1 MRFPGLRFLLLG
13 LALASTCAG
22 IRAETVKDREGAV
35 RGDRAAMENDARWIY
50 NDWQR
55 GFEEARRTG
64 KPLLVVLRCVPCL
77 ACAGIDARVLDP
89 ANGLGDLL
97 DRFVCVRVI
106 NANALDLARFQFDY
120 DLSFSTLFFNGDGTV
135 YGRYG
140 SWRHQKDPLDR
151 STAGYRQ
158 ALEGA
163 LELHRGYPQ
172 NRERLAGKQG
182 GKVPF
187 RSPTQIPG
195 LEGRY
200 TPALD
205 WTNKVVA
212 SCVHCHQVG
221 DAFRDLHRKRQETLT
236 AELIYPWPAPE
247 TLGLSLAADDP
258 TRVESVGTGSPAAA
272 AGLRPGDRIELFGG
286 QPPLSVA
293 DFSWVLHRAPPEG
306 SVAVRVLR
314 DGHASDLSVTLAS
327 GWRNGADISRRVGTW
342 GMRAMAL
349 GGLQLVDLTDDERT
363 ARGLSRDALAL
374 RALHVGEYGEHAA
387 AKKAGFRKDDV
398 LVEIDGKSERLSES
412 AWIGR
417 ILQQRRPG
425 ESLPATVLRGGER
438 LKLTLPVQ

>member
-1 MRFPGLRFLLLG
+1 MLG
-13 LALASTCAG
+13 LSLACAG
-22 IRAETVKDREGAV
+22 IRAEAVKDREGAV
-35 RGDRAAMENDARWIY
+35 RGDRAAMEKDARWIY

-64 KPLLVVLRCVPCL
+64 KPLMVVLRCVPCL

-151 STAGYRQ
+151 SVVGYRK

-163 LELHRGYPQ
+163 LELHGGYPG

-182 GKVPF
+182 GEVPF

-195 LEGRY
+195 LKGRY
-200 TPALD
+200 TPFLD

-221 DAFRDLHRKRQETLT
+221 DAFRQLHRQRQEALPV
-236 AELIYPWPAPE
+236 ERIYPWPAPE
-247 TLGLSLAADDP
+247 TLGLALSADDP
-258 TRVESVGTGSPAAA
+258 ARVESVVAGSAAAA
-272 AGLRPGDRIELFGG
+272 AGLRSGDRVELFGG

-293 DFSWVLHRAPPEG
+293 DFSWVLHHAPAGG
-306 SVAVRVLR
+306 SVAVRVIR
-314 DGHASDLSVTLAS
+314 DGHASDLSLTLAA
-327 GWRNGADISRRVGTW
+327 GWRYGTDISRRAGTW
-342 GMRAMAL
+342 GLRAMAL
-349 GGLQLVDLTDDERT
+349 GGLQLVDLTDDERA
-363 ARGLSRDALAL
+363 ARGLPKDTLAL

-398 LVEIDGKSERLSES
+398 LVEIDGRTERLSES

-438 LKLTLPVQ
+438 IVLTLPVQ